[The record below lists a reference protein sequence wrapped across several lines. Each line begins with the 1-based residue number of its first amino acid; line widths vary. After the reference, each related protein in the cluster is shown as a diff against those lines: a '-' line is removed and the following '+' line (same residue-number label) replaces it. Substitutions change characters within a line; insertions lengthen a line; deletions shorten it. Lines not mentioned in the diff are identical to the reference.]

1 MDAGREPRLSF
12 QTLRV
17 LDVLL
22 GSAAELSG
30 MDIRR
35 ETELATG
42 TLYPIL
48 MRLEEAGWLESRWE
62 EVDPHEVG
70 RPRRRLYRAT
80 AVGARKARAAFD
92 QLGAGR
98 GRLAWG

>member
-1 MDAGREPRLSF
+1 MDTAREPRLSL
-12 QTLRV
+12 QALRI
-17 LDVLL
+17 LNTLL

-35 ETELATG
+35 ETKIATG

-62 EVDPHEVG
+62 EVNPHEVG
-70 RPRRRLYRAT
+70 RPRRRLYRVT
-80 AVGARKARAAFD
+80 AVGARKARAACD
-92 QLGAGR
+92 QLGDAR
-98 GRLAWG
+98 GRLAWS